1 MQWVTRLIISVL
13 LNLARVLII
22 NVEGYNMKYR
32 DKLAQQ
38 FAGLEKLSGAELR
51 KRRDALNRA
60 GYMRMKQSA
69 TFSTNV
75 RGKTKT
81 KGSSKA
87 PQGWYTAGQFG
98 R

>member
-1 MQWVTRLIISVL
+1 
-13 LNLARVLII
+13 
-22 NVEGYNMKYR
+22 MKYR
-32 DKLAQQ
+32 DKLKQQ
-38 FAGLEKLSGAELR
+38 FEGLEKLSGSELR

-60 GYMRMKQSA
+60 GYMRTKQSA

-81 KGSSKA
+81 KGNSKI

-98 R
+98 H

>member
-1 MQWVTRLIISVL
+1 
-13 LNLARVLII
+13 
-22 NVEGYNMKYR
+22 MKYR

-38 FAGLEKLSGAELR
+38 FAGLEKLSGPELR
-51 KRRDALNRA
+51 KRRDVLNRA

-81 KGSSKA
+81 SGSSKV